1 MLSLDELELL
11 VHEYK
16 SKSDIVATGYN
27 DARDWIKEKMD
38 RTLSVLELQRISAIC
53 NRMKVESLLP
63 PENAVCN
70 NDNTNISILMAFT
83 DNYQVGYRCAHVNEK
98 YAAKHNYEFN
108 LRVLSYE
115 DIMQQI
121 APRNNAT
128 YYKVKFINEKIEEI
142 LNNPTTSMTHYL
154 VWIDAGTHSCLL
166 THAYSL
172 THSLMLTHSCLLTH
186 ADAMVIDP
194 SIRLEELIHTFNHKD
209 LIIAEDIHLGCPI
222 NAGVLLIKVSQW
234 SRLLWKAV
242 WDCHKYD
249 TKTYYEQSALVHV
262 LKKFGECLNLK
273 YSEPL
278 KSFSRS
284 NPNDALYFPHVCV
297 VPHHQ
302 LNSYYYNDSV
312 KSNCEFIFHPY
323 GMKGKSKLFNSI
335 IEHFNIDVGV
345 S

>member
-1 MLSLDELELL
+1 MEPLALSLDELELL
-11 VHEYK
+11 LREFR
-16 SKSDIVATGYN
+16 SASGSATGHSATGCN
-27 DARDWIKEKMD
+27 ASVTGFSAAREWIKEKLN
-38 RTLSVLELQRISAIC
+38 RALSVLELQRISAIC
-53 NRMKVESLLP
+53 NRIKVESLLP
-63 PENAVCN
+63 PEIAVCSN
-70 NDNTNISILMAFT
+70 ENINISILMAFT

-108 LRVLSYE
+108 LRVLACE

-142 LNNPTTSMTHYL
+142 LNNSTASTTHYL
-154 VWIDAGTHSCLL
+154 VWIDG
-166 THAYSL
+166 
-172 THSLMLTHSCLLTH
+172 
-186 ADAMVIDP
+186 DAMVIDP
-194 SIRLEELIHTFNHKD
+194 SIRLQELIHKFNHKD
-209 LIIAEDIHLGCPI
+209 LIIAEDIHLGCPV

-249 TKTYYEQSALVHV
+249 TRTYYEQSALVHV
-262 LKKFGECLNLK
+262 LKKFGECLNLT
-273 YSEPL
+273 YPEPL

-284 NPNDALYFPHVCV
+284 NPDDALHLPHVCV

-302 LNSYYYNDSV
+302 LNSYYYNDPARR
-312 KSNCEFIFHPY
+312 NCEFIFHPY
-323 GMKGKSKLFNSI
+323 GMKGKSKLFSSVI
-335 IEHFNIDVGV
+335 THFNIDVGV

>member
-1 MLSLDELELL
+1 
-11 VHEYK
+11 
-16 SKSDIVATGYN
+16 
-27 DARDWIKEKMD
+27 
-38 RTLSVLELQRISAIC
+38 
-53 NRMKVESLLP
+53 
-63 PENAVCN
+63 
-70 NDNTNISILMAFT
+70 
-83 DNYQVGYRCAHVNEK
+83 
-98 YAAKHNYEFN
+98 
-108 LRVLSYE
+108 
-115 DIMQQI
+115 
-121 APRNNAT
+121 
-128 YYKVKFINEKIEEI
+128 
-142 LNNPTTSMTHYL
+142 
-154 VWIDAGTHSCLL
+154 
-166 THAYSL
+166 
-172 THSLMLTHSCLLTH
+172 
-186 ADAMVIDP
+186 MVIDP
-194 SIRLEELIHTFNHKD
+194 SIRLEELIHKFNHKD

-242 WDCHKYD
+242 WECHKYD